1 MPQQLQ
7 GKYQY
12 FTQANDAKLRE
23 AGCSHVTSIHRLFLE
38 HFTPQE
44 IDQLASL
51 LRRLPGAAPEGSC
64 TVE

>member
-1 MPQQLQ
+1 
-7 GKYQY
+7 
-12 FTQANDAKLRE
+12 
-23 AGCSHVTSIHRLFLE
+23 VTSIHRLFLE

-51 LRRLPGAAPEGSC
+51 LRRLPGAAPGGSC